1 MVGAEKGVL
10 RWARA
15 LFQLPGHTPLPKI
28 EGTLPYLLLPP
39 SLPSSPEHKRDTMDP
54 CETTVPIG
62 TYCVVPETKL
72 YDKVSRHQGFYDPET
87 LGHMKEQTLR
97 DIAYHAAFVAAGC
110 PPTPSSEWYGWQ
122 KSVITETQALAWWDA
137 SRQFLHVLTGALAFL
152 DTEEGKKEVAYEE
165 AYRNLRMTNRAL
177 DNMSSGAACR
187 GIFQA
192 IEDEEQE
199 LADLEETMRKER
211 WYKNETSCESIHY
224 EVGLAWSEIMKGLGR
239 KTEFILCAGPRW

>member
-1 MVGAEKGVL
+1 
-10 RWARA
+10 
-15 LFQLPGHTPLPKI
+15 
-28 EGTLPYLLLPP
+28 
-39 SLPSSPEHKRDTMDP
+39 MDP
-54 CETTVPIG
+54 CGIDVPLG
-62 TYCVVPETKL
+62 TYYVVPETEL
-72 YDKVSRHQGFYDPET
+72 YSEVSRYGGFYDPET
-87 LGHMKEQTLR
+87 LSDRKEQILC

-110 PPTPSSEWYGWQ
+110 PSTPSPEWYGWQ
-122 KSVITETQALAWWDA
+122 KRVITETQALRWWDA
-137 SRQFLHVLTGALAFL
+137 SRQILHVLTGALAFL
-152 DTEEGKKEVAYEE
+152 ETEEGKKEVAYEE

-192 IEDEEQE
+192 IEDCEQE

-224 EVGLAWSEIMKGLGR
+224 EVGLAWSDIMKGLGR